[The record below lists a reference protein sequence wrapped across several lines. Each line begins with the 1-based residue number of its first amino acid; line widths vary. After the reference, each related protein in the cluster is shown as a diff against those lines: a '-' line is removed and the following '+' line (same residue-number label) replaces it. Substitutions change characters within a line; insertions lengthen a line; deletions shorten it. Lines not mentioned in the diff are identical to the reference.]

1 MVQQNNQR
9 QFDDEEIQDG
19 EARENLILQLRR
31 WQVNQEGE
39 ERWAACHKE
48 VTNAKKKIKGLLS
61 LDGQPHRY
69 VLDDCVIEIT
79 AERPGGHREFD
90 ASARQDVRI
99 RRVQE

>member
-1 MVQQNNQR
+1 MVQSDNQR
-9 QFDDEEIQDG
+9 QFDDEEIHDG
-19 EARENLILQLRR
+19 ELRENLILQLRS
-31 WQVNQEGE
+31 WQTNQAGE
-39 ERWAACHKE
+39 DLWKAAHKE
-48 VTNAKKKIKGLLS
+48 VVASKKKIKELLP

-99 RRVQE
+99 KRVQE